1 MLQEADEGEVEVM
14 SDLMTA
20 AAGSSHDLMT
30 KRQALRRL
38 RYVLNQQATAKLD
51 GLMTAA
57 VGQPHAGAKQRH

>member
-1 MLQEADEGEVEVM
+1 MTG
-14 SDLMTA
+14 LMTA
-20 AAGSSHDLMT
+20 GGGGQELMM

-57 VGQPHAGAKQRH
+57 VGQPRAGPKQM